1 MPTGS
6 EGILVQTIA
15 TLHSHP
21 PALQETL
28 LDHNRLAAPAGALSP
43 RQRRVLAAY
52 FALPA
57 AIRQVIFFDVHPWSL
72 PLQRVLQRIFGGARN
87 IDVRFASGPLAG
99 CKFRASTAEKYF
111 LLGAAFEPHV
121 GELLKSLVAPGDIVC
136 DVGAHAGYWTLAL
149 ARLVGPAGRV
159 IALEPSPRN
168 YARLRGNLALNECA
182 AAAGP
187 VMALNMAAGDRQGS
201 AAFVEAGSWS
211 HLECVTYSAPASEV
225 LPPARAA
232 AHAQAQAGVEVEV
245 RRLDDLVAVDLFPSP
260 SFLLIDVEGAAG
272 RVLRGAEQ
280 LLRLRRPRLLC
291 ELHNRAEQ
299 EEVVSLLA
307 ACGYRTR
314 RVSAG
319 RAFPLHLAAQA
330 A

>member
-1 MPTGS
+1 MHT
-6 EGILVQTIA
+6 TA
-15 TLHSHP
+15 TLPSHP
-21 PALQETL
+21 PALQEML
-28 LDHNRLAAPAGALSP
+28 LDHARLVAPAGALSP
-43 RQRRVLAAY
+43 RQRRVFATY

-57 AIRQVIFFDVHPWSL
+57 AIRQRIFFDVHPWSL
-72 PLQRVLQRIFGGARN
+72 PLQRLVQRLFGGARN
-87 IDVRFASGPLAG
+87 IDVRFAAGPLAG

-149 ARLVGPAGRV
+149 ARMVGAAGRV

-168 YARLRGNLALNECA
+168 YARLRGNVALNESD

-187 VMALNMAAGDRQGS
+187 VMTLNLAAGDRQGS

-211 HLECVTYSAPASEV
+211 HLAHVTYFAPASEV
-225 LPPARAA
+225 LPPARPAVD
-232 AHAQAQAGVEVEV
+232 AQSPAGVEVDV
-245 RRLDDLVAVDLFPSP
+245 RRLDDLVAADLFPSP

-272 RVLRGAEQ
+272 RVLRGAER
-280 LLRLRRPRLLC
+280 LLCQRHPRLLC

-299 EEVVSLLA
+299 EEVLSLLA
-307 ACGYRTR
+307 ACGYQAR

-319 RAFPLHLAAQA
+319 RAFPLHLAAHA

>member
-1 MPTGS
+1 M
-6 EGILVQTIA
+6 
-15 TLHSHP
+15 HSHA
-21 PALQETL
+21 PALQEAL
-28 LDHNRLAAPAGALSP
+28 LDHSRLAAPADALSP

-57 AIRQVIFFDVHPWSL
+57 ALRQRVLFDVHPWSL
-72 PLQRVLQRIFGGARN
+72 PLQRVLQRLFGGARN
-87 IDVRFASGPLAG
+87 IDVRFAAGPLAG
-99 CKFRASTAEKYF
+99 CKFRAYTAEKYF

-149 ARLVGPAGRV
+149 ARMVGPAGRV

-168 YARLRGNLALNECA
+168 YARLRANLELNDCG
-182 AAAGP
+182 AAGGR

-211 HLECVTYSAPASEV
+211 HLANVTYSAPASEV
-225 LPPARAA
+225 LPPARASA
-232 AHAQAQAGVEVEV
+232 NAPARASAEVEV
-245 RRLDDLVAVDLFPSP
+245 RRLDDLVAVELFPSP

-272 RVLRGAEQ
+272 SVLRGAEQ
-280 LLRLRRPRLLC
+280 LLCLRRPRLLC
-291 ELHNRAEQ
+291 ELHNPVEQ
-299 EEVVSLLA
+299 KEVVSLLA

-319 RAFPLHLAAQA
+319 RAYPLHLAAQA